1 MKVSVSKAKEYVT
14 DIKLIDIDIASEEE
28 AQLIDPDLSRNHRFL
43 TRSLVKTGQ
52 FRGFFVIAVLTFSC
66 SDLQVGS
73 EFYIPETSQRWKVI
87 TNNKA
92 ARHIRFS
99 PDEYEEDK
107 TKLKNKLR
115 EWAENNGIKFGE

>member
-28 AQLIDPDLSRNHRFL
+28 AQLIDTDLSRNHRFL
-43 TRSLVKTGQ
+43 PRSLVKTGQ

>member
-43 TRSLVKTGQ
+43 PRSLVKTGQ
-52 FRGFFVIAVLTFSC
+52 FRGFFVIAVLTFSY

>member
-28 AQLIDPDLSRNHRFL
+28 AQLIDPVLSRNHRFL
-43 TRSLVKTGQ
+43 PRSLVKTGQ

-115 EWAENNGIKFGE
+115 EWAKNNGIKFGE

>member
-1 MKVSVSKAKEYVT
+1 M
-14 DIKLIDIDIASEEE
+14 
-28 AQLIDPDLSRNHRFL
+28 
-43 TRSLVKTGQ
+43 
-52 FRGFFVIAVLTFSC
+52 LTFSC

-107 TKLKNKLR
+107 TKLKNKLL

>member
-1 MKVSVSKAKEYVT
+1 MKVRVSKAKEYVT
-14 DIKLIDIDIASEEE
+14 DIKFIDIDVASEEE
-28 AQLIDPDLSRNHRFL
+28 AQLIDPDESRNHRFL
-43 TRSLVKTGQ
+43 PKALVKTGQ
-52 FRGFFVIAVLTFSC
+52 FRGFFVIAVLTFSG

-87 TNNKA
+87 TDNKA

-107 TKLKNKLR
+107 AKLKAKLR
-115 EWAENNGIKFGE
+115 DWAEKNSIELET

>member
-1 MKVSVSKAKEYVT
+1 MKVRVSKAKEYVI
-14 DIKLIDIDIASEEE
+14 DLKLIDIDVASEEE

-43 TRSLVKTGQ
+43 PRSLVKTGQ
-52 FRGFFVIAVLTFSC
+52 FRGFFVIAVLTFSS

-107 TKLKNKLR
+107 TKLKNKLHDL
-115 EWAENNGIKFGE
+115 AENNGIKFGE

>member
-43 TRSLVKTGQ
+43 PMSLVKTGQ